1 MSPLWEVRLMKH
13 NEEGQACLAS
23 FTCASML
30 LSIGAGP
37 CTGVGFFLSGASLWL
52 CFVPE
57 PVRGWSLGERGTG
70 ACVQIVL

>member
-37 CTGVGFFLSGASLWL
+37 CTGVGFFLSGASRWL

-57 PVRGWSLGERGTG
+57 PVRGWSLGERGTVG
-70 ACVQIVL
+70 QAVF